1 MCQLLLSYFLVFSY
15 YKIERMDKMTLDELQ
30 INKTAHINKLNCTG
44 DIRRRLLDLG
54 IIPNTVITPV
64 MSSLF
69 GDIRAYEVR
78 GTVIAF
84 RKNDAKNIEV
94 HL

>member
-1 MCQLLLSYFLVFSY
+1 MCLLLLSYFLVFSY
-15 YKIERMDKMTLDELQ
+15 YKIEGMDKMTLDELQ

>member
-1 MCQLLLSYFLVFSY
+1 
-15 YKIERMDKMTLDELQ
+15 MTLDELQ

-69 GDIRAYEVR
+69 GGIRAYEVR

>member
-1 MCQLLLSYFLVFSY
+1 
-15 YKIERMDKMTLDELQ
+15 MTLDELQ

>member
-15 YKIERMDKMTLDELQ
+15 YKIEGMDKMTLDELQ

>member
-1 MCQLLLSYFLVFSY
+1 
-15 YKIERMDKMTLDELQ
+15 MTLDELQ
-30 INKTAHINKLNCTG
+30 IIKTAHINKLNCTG

>member
-1 MCQLLLSYFLVFSY
+1 
-15 YKIERMDKMTLDELQ
+15 MDKMTLDELQ